1 MTVNISTIARNG
13 AGDFIVGLIDQGS
26 IATSGYMEIRDGSKP
41 SSPQVAAT
49 GQVLATLILS
59 NPAFAAFSNGSAYAN
74 AIASDTSTPATGV
87 AGYFRIYNR
96 DGTAV
101 MDGDISITGGGGDIQ
116 FDNINFIAGG
126 VAAISSLQAIM
137 PQ

>member
-1 MTVNISTIARNG
+1 MTINISTIARNG
-13 AGDFIVGLIDQGS
+13 AGDYIVGLIDQGS
-26 IATSGYMEIRDGSKP
+26 ALASGYLEIRSGSKP
-41 SSPQVAAT
+41 ANPQVAAT
-49 GQVLATLILS
+49 GQVLATLVLS
-59 NPAFAAFSNGSAYAN
+59 NPAFPAFNNGSAFAN
-74 AIASDTSTPATGV
+74 AIASDTSTPATGI

-96 DGTAV
+96 DGVAV
-101 MDGDISITGGGGDIQ
+101 LDGDISVTGGGGDIQ